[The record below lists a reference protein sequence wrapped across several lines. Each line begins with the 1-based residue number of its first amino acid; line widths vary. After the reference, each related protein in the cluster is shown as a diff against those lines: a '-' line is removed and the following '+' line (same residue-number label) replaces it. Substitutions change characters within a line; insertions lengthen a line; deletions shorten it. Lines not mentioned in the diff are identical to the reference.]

1 MKIEKLKSGEPE
13 EIYLEF
19 GNKNIKPDVRG
30 IRYPKDSY
38 LPTQQYRP
46 SQTLTDSMGQRWE
59 NTPANRESIRIENDN
74 ASRIAAYFQDWDNKR
89 HEEHIRN
96 MSNEEFLNSYGL
108 EARREKV
115 IGDMYTKSNE
125 KPYYTPRDVIE
136 NFNDSSLPL
145 QDFIDAKVIE
155 NDILNARNKQKALTM
170 DEWQNWSQDRFG
182 LNKCK

>member
-1 MKIEKLKSGEPE
+1 
-13 EIYLEF
+13 
-19 GNKNIKPDVRG
+19 
-30 IRYPKDSY
+30 
-38 LPTQQYRP
+38 
-46 SQTLTDSMGQRWE
+46 MGQKWE

-115 IGDMYTKSNE
+115 IGDMHTKSNE

-136 NFNDSSLPL
+136 NFNNSSLPL

-182 LNKCK
+182 LNSGGYVLNRLKRKAA